1 MIEETITDSL
11 GATIELIYETEGD
24 VVKVKNSAVDLDF
37 REVKRLAMF
46 NPNVN
51 LGFETLN
58 NEDDRWGYYSTQE
71 TRDRIRLFWETNKVN
86 KD

>member
-46 NPNVN
+46 NPEIIIG
-51 LGFETLN
+51 LETPN
-58 NEDDRWGYYSTQE
+58 NEDDRWGYYSDIY
-71 TRDRIRLFWETNKVN
+71 TRSRIRSFWDTNKIN